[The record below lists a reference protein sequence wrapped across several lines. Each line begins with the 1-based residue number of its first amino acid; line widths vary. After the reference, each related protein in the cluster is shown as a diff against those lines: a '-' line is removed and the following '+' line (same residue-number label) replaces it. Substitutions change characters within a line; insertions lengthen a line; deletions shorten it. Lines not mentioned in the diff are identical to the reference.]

1 MSVSVKVSNA
11 WKYTK
16 NIYVNVSSTWKTIF
30 NMYTNVN
37 GSWKPLY
44 DYWYSIGNWSDCSV
58 TCGGGTQTR
67 SVVCY
72 RSDYTNHSL
81 NQIATSDSFCSKADI
96 TKPSTSQACNTQSC
110 SECRYNAN
118 TYWNTENVLIN
129 MGEGECTGY
138 TLDTITWDGKM
149 VGIGEDDGTG
159 VSIDGGYKF
168 TRSTLQSDT
177 GSIRCPTKLGATSK
191 RTRKYTV
198 CRTPV

>member
-44 DYWYSIGNWSDCSV
+44 NYWYSIGDWSSCSV

-67 SVVCY
+67 NVVCY

-81 NQIATSDSFCSKADI
+81 NQIAVSDSFCSKAGI

-110 SECRYNAN
+110 NECKYDAN
-118 TYWNTENVLIN
+118 TYWNDESALIN

-138 TLDTITWDGKM
+138 SYVVVMWDGEA
-149 VGIGEDDGTG
+149 VAYGDGDEV

-177 GSIRCPTKLGATSK
+177 GSIRCPTKLGAISK
-191 RTRKYTV
+191 RNIKYTV
-198 CRTPV
+198 CRTPI